1 MKTLIELYDERPLE
15 NVLSTEVFR
24 PERTVYI
31 CPGRVAESEKTRK
44 KLKDYFRHRGVECE
58 LSFLAANMFS
68 AESVLKQLKY
78 ASTRWEDCAL
88 DITGGTDAA
97 LFAGGL
103 LCAERDIPVFTY
115 SRRKNSFFP
124 IRGAA
129 FAGSK
134 PCEVQYSVEDC
145 FIMAGGSMRRGRVDN
160 AILSRYLGVID
171 PMFELYMAHRRN
183 WNRIVNYMQRASY
196 IPRESRPALRVS
208 CAYVLKGER
217 GQRIEADE
225 SALRDMERVG
235 LIHGLS
241 VDREDG
247 VSFTFADEQIRA
259 WLRDVGSVLEL
270 YVYKACIDTGLFQD
284 VRTSAVVDWEGDNRQ
299 GNVTNEIDVM
309 ACRGVTPLFISC
321 KTCDVRTEALNE
333 LAILRGR
340 FGGGIARAAIV
351 TAENGSAI
359 MRRRAAE
366 LDINVID
373 LKDLRA
379 GTIKDHIRALL
390 R

>member
-31 CPGRVAESEKTRK
+31 CPSRVADSEKVRQ
-44 KLKDYFRHRGVECE
+44 KLRDYFRHRGVECE
-58 LSFLAANMFS
+58 LAFLAANMFS
-68 AESVLKQLKY
+68 ADSVLGQLKY
-78 ASTRWEDCAL
+78 AVGRWEDCVL

-115 SRRKNSFFP
+115 SRRKNSFFV
-124 IRGAA
+124 IRGTA
-129 FAGSK
+129 FEGSK
-134 PCEVQYSVEDC
+134 PCDVRYSVEDC
-145 FIMAGGSMRRGRVDN
+145 FVMAGGSMRRGRVDN
-160 AILSRYLGVID
+160 EQLSRYLDVID
-171 PMFELYMAHRRN
+171 PMFELYMAHRRD

-196 IPRESRPALRVS
+196 TPADGRVTLGVS
-208 CAYVLKGER
+208 CPYVLKGER
-217 GQRIEADE
+217 GQRIEADVP
-225 SALRDMERVG
+225 ALRDMERVG
-235 LIHGLS
+235 LIRGLS
-241 VDREDG
+241 ADKTDG
-247 VSFTFADEQIRA
+247 VRFTFADRQIRT

-270 YVYKACIDTGLFQD
+270 YVYKACVDTELFQD
-284 VRTSAVVDWEGDNRQ
+284 VRTSAVVDWEGDNKQ

-321 KTCDVRTEALNE
+321 KTCDVKTEALNE
-333 LAILRGR
+333 LAILRDR

-366 LDINVID
+366 LNINVID

-379 GTIKDHIRALL
+379 GTIKDHIRALMD
-390 R
+390 

>member
-15 NVLSTEVFR
+15 NVLSTEVFC

-31 CPGRVAESEKTRK
+31 CPARVADSEKTRQG
-44 KLKDYFRHRGVECE
+44 LRDYFRHRGVECE

-68 AESVLKQLKY
+68 AESVLEQLKY
-78 ASTRWEDCAL
+78 AVERWEDCVL

-115 SRRKNSFFP
+115 SRRKNCFFP

-129 FAGSK
+129 FTGTK
-134 PCEVQYSVEDC
+134 PCSVCYSVEDC

-160 AILSRYLGVID
+160 ALLSRYLDIID
-171 PMFELYMAHRRN
+171 PMFELYMTHRRD
-183 WNRIVNYMQRASY
+183 WKRIVSYMQRASAT
-196 IPRESRPALRVS
+196 PADGRAALGVS
-208 CAYVLKGER
+208 CSYTLKGER
-217 GQRIEADE
+217 GQRLEANE
-225 SALRDMERVG
+225 SALRDMERAG
-235 LIHGLS
+235 LIRDLS
-241 VDREDG
+241 IDRADG
-247 VSFTFADEQIRA
+247 VSFTFADRQIRA

-270 YVYKACIDTGLFQD
+270 YIYKACMDTGLFQD

-321 KTCDVRTEALNE
+321 KTCDVKTEALNE
-333 LAILRGR
+333 LAILRDR

-351 TAENGSAI
+351 TAENGSTI

-366 LDINVID
+366 LNIDVID

-379 GTIKDHIRALL
+379 GAIKEHIRSLMK
-390 R
+390 